1 MSCPTES
8 HNSSVFTGRPLPY
21 VPQPKRDGERSMK
34 TCPPCHGNCNQG
46 DDCPAYQFLTKGEAR
61 RFWWTLAVFFAA
73 DIALIGFI
81 LWVVK

>member
-1 MSCPTES
+1 
-8 HNSSVFTGRPLPY
+8 
-21 VPQPKRDGERSMK
+21 MK
-34 TCPPCHGNCNQG
+34 TCPPCNENCNQG

-73 DIALIGFI
+73 DITLIGFI